1 MSDDKSKSSNENYS
15 LILNFQSVYRNIGSQ
30 ILWTLILSILLIVT
44 VHQFF
49 IIELVPLKDSITP
62 MAAPL
67 IALMYTFPA
76 VLMIV
81 TIAFG
86 IRYLKSRKA
95 TKQGFVKVQS
105 ALVRRAYILNF
116 ELEESEGVSQTDK
129 IFNHL
134 SLVFPQINQIKK
146 KRLKKGY
153 TNIDQLPKSMLKR
166 WIRRNHKLWW
176 YVYGWFDLKM
186 KTSTGFFLVKIT
198 NEKMLKFEDIES
210 TVKEI
215 RKKMLITS
223 FGMQS
228 KDEIDRLIFLTKSFD
243 DTISKQELGEKI
255 KNLKKDYRIDIIKED
270 EYGYSTIWIN

>member
-49 IIELVPLKDSITP
+49 IVELVPLKDSITP
-62 MAAPL
+62 MALPL
-67 IALMYTFPA
+67 IVLMYTFPTS
-76 VLMIV
+76 LMII

-86 IRYLKSRKA
+86 IRYLKKRKA
-95 TKQGFVKVQS
+95 TKQGFAKVQS
-105 ALVRRAYILNF
+105 ALVRRSYILNF

-134 SLVFPQINQIKK
+134 SLVFPQVDQIKK
-146 KRLKKGY
+146 KRLKNGY
-153 TNIDQLPKSMLKR
+153 TSIDQPPKFILKR
-166 WIRRNHKLWW
+166 WLRNNKVNQ
-176 YVYGWFDLKM
+176 YVYGEFNLSVN
-186 KTSTGFFLVKIT
+186 TPSGIFLVKIT
-198 NEKMLKFEDIES
+198 NEKVLTFEDIES

-215 RKKMLITS
+215 RKKMKITGL
-223 FGMQS
+223 GMEA
-228 KDEIDRLIFLTKSFD
+228 KGEIDRLIFLTRSFD
-243 DTISKQELGEKI
+243 ETISKRELNEKM
-255 KNLKKDYRIDIIKED
+255 KNLKRDYRIDIIKEE

>member
-1 MSDDKSKSSNENYS
+1 LSDDKSKSSNENYS
-15 LILNFQSVYRNIGSQ
+15 LILNFQDIYKNTSSQ
-30 ILWTLILSILLIVT
+30 ILWTLIFSILLIVT

-49 IIELVPLKDSITP
+49 IVELVPLKDSITP
-62 MAAPL
+62 MAFFSITA
-67 IALMYTFPA
+67 MYTFPT

-86 IRYLKSRKA
+86 IRYLKKRKA

-134 SLVFPQINQIKK
+134 SLVFPQIDQIKK
-146 KRLKKGY
+146 RRLKKGY
-153 TNIDQLPKSMLKR
+153 TNFDQPLKSMLE
-166 WIRRNHKLWW
+166 RRLRNNRVNR
-176 YVYGWFDLKM
+176 YVYGKFDLSVN
-186 KTSTGFFLVKIT
+186 TSSGIFLVKIT
-198 NEKMLKFEDIES
+198 NEKVLTFQDIEN

-215 RKKMLITS
+215 RKKMKIT
-223 FGMQS
+223 GLGIEA
-228 KDEIDRLIFLTKSFD
+228 KGEIDRLIFLTKSFD
-243 DTISKQELGEKI
+243 ETISKQELDEKI
-255 KNLKKDYRIDIIKED
+255 TNLKRDYRIDIIKEE

>member
-49 IIELVPLKDSITP
+49 IVELVPLKDSITP
-62 MAAPL
+62 MAFFSITA
-67 IALMYTFPA
+67 MYTFPT

-134 SLVFPQINQIKK
+134 SLVFPQIDQIKK
-146 KRLKKGY
+146 RRLKKGY
-153 TNIDQLPKSMLKR
+153 TNFDQPLKSMLE
-166 WIRRNHKLWW
+166 RRLRNNRVNR
-176 YVYGWFDLKM
+176 YVYGKFDLSVN
-186 KTSTGFFLVKIT
+186 TSSGIFLVKIT
-198 NEKMLKFEDIES
+198 NEKVLTFQDIEN

-215 RKKMLITS
+215 RKK
-223 FGMQS
+223 
-228 KDEIDRLIFLTKSFD
+228 
-243 DTISKQELGEKI
+243 
-255 KNLKKDYRIDIIKED
+255 
-270 EYGYSTIWIN
+270 

>member
-15 LILNFQSVYRNIGSQ
+15 LILNFQDIYKNTSSQ
-30 ILWTLILSILLIVT
+30 ILWTLIFSILLIVT

-49 IIELVPLKDSITP
+49 IVELVPLKDSITP
-62 MAAPL
+62 MAFFSITA
-67 IALMYTFPA
+67 MYTFPT

-134 SLVFPQINQIKK
+134 SLVFPQIDQIKK
-146 KRLKKGY
+146 RRLKKGY
-153 TNIDQLPKSMLKR
+153 TNFDQPLKSMLE
-166 WIRRNHKLWW
+166 RRLRNNRVNR
-176 YVYGWFDLKM
+176 YVYGKFDLSVN
-186 KTSTGFFLVKIT
+186 TSSGIFLVKIT
-198 NEKMLKFEDIES
+198 NEKVLTFQDIEN

-215 RKKMLITS
+215 RKKMKIT
-223 FGMQS
+223 GLGIEA
-228 KDEIDRLIFLTKSFD
+228 KGEIDRLIFLTKSFD
-243 DTISKQELGEKI
+243 ETISKQELDEKI
-255 KNLKKDYRIDIIKED
+255 TNLKRDYRIDIIKEE

>member
-15 LILNFQSVYRNIGSQ
+15 LILNFQDIYKNTSSQ
-30 ILWTLILSILLIVT
+30 ILWTLIFSILLIVT

-49 IIELVPLKDSITP
+49 IVELVPLKDSITP
-62 MAAPL
+62 MAFFSITA
-67 IALMYTFPA
+67 MYTFPT

-86 IRYLKSRKA
+86 IRYLKKRKA

-134 SLVFPQINQIKK
+134 SLVFPQIDQIKK
-146 KRLKKGY
+146 RRLKKGY
-153 TNIDQLPKSMLKR
+153 TNFDQPLKSMLE
-166 WIRRNHKLWW
+166 RRLRNNRVNR
-176 YVYGWFDLKM
+176 YVYGKFDLSVN
-186 KTSTGFFLVKIT
+186 TSSGIFLVKIT
-198 NEKMLKFEDIES
+198 NEKVLTFQDIEN

-215 RKKMLITS
+215 RKKMKIT
-223 FGMQS
+223 GLGIEA
-228 KDEIDRLIFLTKSFD
+228 KGEIDRLIFLTKSFD
-243 DTISKQELGEKI
+243 ETISKQELDEKI
-255 KNLKKDYRIDIIKED
+255 TNLKRDYRIDIIKEE